1 MSKEIKLNRFHLA
14 EGVKPLLLVVMDGV
28 GWTTQDHG
36 NAVLHANIPTL
47 RALAEKGPFRTLK
60 AHGTAVGLPGDGDM
74 GNSEV
79 GHNALGSG
87 QIYAQGAKLVN
98 LSLEDGSIFQSDC
111 WKQLIAHVGAKG
123 TLHFLGLLSDGNV
136 HSHIRHLE
144 ALMTQAKKEGVKR
157 VAVHILLDGRDVGA
171 QTSLTYIDELEAFM
185 AEINDEDFS
194 SFIASGG
201 GRMLITMDRYE
212 ADWGMVEKG
221 WHTHV
226 LGEAPQFASAREA
239 ILAACEADPEISD
252 QYLPAFV
259 VARDGKALAPVNDGD
274 SFVLFNFRGDRAL
287 EISRAFEGGP
297 EFKAFDRVRV
307 PDVFYA
313 GMLEYDGDLHIPKH
327 YLVSPPKIRYT
338 LSEQLIAHGI
348 AEYAVSET
356 QKYGHVTYFWN
367 GNRLEKFSEELE
379 DWEEIPSDL
388 VTFDKKPWMKAYEIT
403 EKLIAAMEQGK
414 YGFIRCN
421 FPNGDMVGHTGSY
434 DAAVI
439 AIETVDLCLARL
451 EAACDAAGYSMMVL
465 ADHGNCDEMEMPRK
479 NDSDPIVPKTSHT
492 LAPVPFALYGV
503 EGVSFREGD
512 FGLANVAA
520 TVADLLRI
528 EPNEHWEPS
537 TIEVK

>member
-136 HSHIRHLE
+136 HSHIKHLE
-144 ALMTQAKKEGVKR
+144 ALMTQAKNEGVKR

-171 QTSLTYIDELEAFM
+171 QTSLTYVDELEAFM
-185 AEINDEDFS
+185 AGLNDESFS

-239 ILAACEADPEISD
+239 ILAARKADPEISD

-259 VARDGKALAPVNDGD
+259 VARDGKALAPVKDGD

-287 EISRAFEGGP
+287 EISRAFEGGS

-327 YLVSPPKIRYT
+327 YLVNPPKIRYT

-379 DWEEIPSDL
+379 DWDEIPSDL

-403 EKLIAAMEQGK
+403 EKLIATMEQGK

-421 FPNGDMVGHTGSY
+421 FPNGDMVGHTGNY

-479 NDSDPIVPKTSHT
+479 KDSDPIVPKTSHT

-503 EGVSFREGD
+503 EGVRFREGD

-537 TIEVK
+537 TIEIK